1 MSAENLFTRTSHR
14 SCHNNQAR
22 ITENIFIME
31 SIFTRCGS
39 SPIYPVVTP
48 ALHEGP
54 NAGRFTDTLN
64 VRIIAWSLILCKK
77 YLTNHIVR

>member
-1 MSAENLFTRTSHR
+1 
-14 SCHNNQAR
+14 
-22 ITENIFIME
+22 ME